1 MSSGRDQERHDDHL
15 LDGCL
20 DEVLGGRTPQ
30 DLTARIMQAWAMRRQ
45 AAQSEDVVLPPLP
58 GPSIETLPLEI
69 APLATAVV
77 RAVEAPVPT
86 VSPNTPIPVH
96 AGNGQFAPVRKS
108 AATLR
113 TRKQDSSWAWWAAA
127 ACVTGLGITLAIFA
141 ANQNRPGQAI
151 VKPVNP
157 KPEGP
162 KQETI
167 VKNGHGSGNQVAV
180 KPAPKSNGNKL
191 PPQIVN
197 KGNNNHGMNE
207 KPGPD
212 FVPPELTP
220 PKVRQPKP
228 AVSVHSLVEKKY
240 DQPLSDA
247 EMVSYINST
256 LAQSWKDNKVQPSPA
271 ASDEEWCRRVYIRL
285 LGRIPTVDEV
295 RKFAADRKSDKR
307 ERLATQL
314 TEGEQYVEQ
323 FAAHWAGVW
332 TNLLI
337 GRTLGGDAETLAS
350 REGLEQFL
358 RQSLAKKKPYYEVVY
373 ELLTAEGSAQ
383 PGSADYNGAVNFLVA
398 SLGKDATLATAR
410 TSRVFLGQQLQCAQ
424 CHQHPTNDWGQ
435 QHYWAMN
442 AFFRQ
447 AKVQQVAGVTRLSD
461 EDFVDRKTVT
471 TEGEVYYEL
480 PNGTIRATSPMFV
493 DGTKIAPSGRL
504 DDVNRR
510 QELARLVINSP
521 QLGNALVNRL
531 WSHYFG
537 YGFTRPVDDIGPM
550 NQPSHP
556 ELLAKMSEQF
566 VAHNYDM
573 RKVMKWLVLSDAF
586 GRSSRITANNLADA
600 PDAGSTPLF
609 SHYYTRQLQ
618 AEEVYNSLLIAADL
632 RKKAPNQQA
641 LETARVDWMA
651 QFNRPM
657 GTDDS
662 EEESHFN
669 GSVRQSLI
677 MMNGDLMRSAVSSAD
692 GTFVKSVQQSNLKLE
707 EKVEHLFLAAL
718 SRQPSKREQE
728 AVRQIIAQNGNNQ
741 AAALE
746 DIWWSLLNSNEF
758 ILDH

>member
-1 MSSGRDQERHDDHL
+1 MSSVGKENNDDHL

-20 DEVLGGRTPQ
+20 DEVMGGRTPQ

-45 AAQSEDVVLPPLP
+45 SVADQEIALPPLP
-58 GPSIETLPLEI
+58 GPAIETLPLEI
-69 APLATAVV
+69 APRVVSSGVQPAVV
-77 RAVEAPVPT
+77 RAIDSVP
-86 VSPNTPIPVH
+86 PANLPIPV
-96 AGNGQFAPVRKS
+96 QSVRRAS
-108 AATLR
+108 AAR
-113 TRKQDSSWAWWAAA
+113 SRRGDNAWMWWMAA
-127 ACVTGLGITLAIFA
+127 ACVAGLGITLAIVA
-141 ANQNRPGQAI
+141 ANQNQGGRAI
-151 VKPVNP
+151 VKPVKPEAP
-157 KPEGP
+157 KPE
-162 KQETI
+162 I
-167 VKNGHGSGNQVAV
+167 IAKNSGNNNAV
-180 KPAPKSNGNKL
+180 KPAPKTPNPNPKPL
-191 PPQIVN
+191 PQIVD
-197 KGNNNHGMNE
+197 KGNGGMPKEN
-207 KPGPD
+207 PGPD
-212 FVPPELTP
+212 FVPPNLTP
-220 PKVRQPKP
+220 PVRQPKP
-228 AVSVHSLVEKKY
+228 AVSVHQLVEKKY
-240 DQPLSDA
+240 GQALSDA
-247 EMVSYINST
+247 EVVSFINST
-256 LAQSWKDNKVQPSPA
+256 LAQSWKENKVQPSPV
-271 ASDEEWCRRVYIRL
+271 ASDEEWCRRVYLRL

-295 RKFAADRKSDKR
+295 RKFASDRKTDKR
-307 ERLATQL
+307 ERLVTQL
-314 TEGEQYVEQ
+314 MDGEGYVEQ

-332 TNLLI
+332 TNLLV
-337 GRTLGGDAETLAS
+337 GRTLGGEAETLAS

-358 RQSLAKKKPYYEVVY
+358 RQSLATKKPYYELVY

-447 AKVQQVAGVTRLSD
+447 ARVQQVAGVTHLTD

-480 PNGTIRATSPMFV
+480 PNGTIRATGPMFV
-493 DGTKIAPSGRL
+493 DGTKIEPSGRL
-504 DDVNRR
+504 EEVNRR

-521 QLGNALVNRL
+521 QLSTALVNRL

-537 YGFTRPVDDIGPM
+537 YGFTRPVDDIGPQ
-550 NQPSHP
+550 NQPTHP
-556 ELLAKMSEQF
+556 ELLAKVSEQF
-566 VAHNYDM
+566 AAHNYDV

-600 PDAGSTPLF
+600 PDTGAAPLF

-632 RKKAPNQQA
+632 RKKAPNQKE
-641 LETARVDWMA
+641 LETARVDWLA

-662 EEESHFN
+662 EEETHFN
-669 GSVRQSLI
+669 GTVRQSLI
-677 MMNGDLMRSAVSSAD
+677 MMNGDLMRRAVSSGD
-692 GTFVKSVQQSNLKLE
+692 GSFLKSLQQSNLKLE

-718 SRQPSKREQE
+718 SRQPSKRELE
-728 AVRQIIAQNGNNQ
+728 AVRQIIAQNASNS
-741 AAALE
+741 ATALE